1 MTSKSYVVRDVGARP
16 APGASYPY
24 TLRGLE
30 DALEHAA
37 FRSAFSGQAQEVV
50 VVGDGE
56 DRVIRRYEDGHEA
69 DRPPGTSR
77 TAHPPGTH
85 PAAPPMAGVLAGP
98 GRGQTPPGSVIR
110 TVRTSN
116 GLPPAHAPDRRT
128 PVTIPS
134 ALGSPSSIRD
144 PRGSGSTPS
153 THRSSPPASST
164 TRVQGGI

>member
-1 MTSKSYVVRDVGARP
+1 MTSKNYVVRDAGARP

-37 FRSAFSGQAQEVV
+37 FRSAFWGQAQEVA

-77 TAHPPGTH
+77 TAHPPG
-85 PAAPPMAGVLAGP
+85 P
-98 GRGQTPPGSVIR
+98 GRGGRDAGPRSDPAGFGDPDGEDEQRASARPRAGQADARDDSVR
-110 TVRTSN
+110 PWVAK
-116 GLPPAHAPDRRT
+116 L
-128 PVTIPS
+128 
-134 ALGSPSSIRD
+134 D
-144 PRGSGSTPS
+144 PRPLGQ
-153 THRSSPPASST
+153 R
-164 TRVQGGI
+164 

>member
-1 MTSKSYVVRDVGARP
+1 MTSKNYVVRDAGARP

-37 FRSAFSGQAQEVV
+37 FRSAFSGEAQEVA

-56 DRVIRRYEDGHEA
+56 DRVIRRYEDGREA

-77 TAHPPGTH
+77 TAHPPG
-85 PAAPPMAGVLAGP
+85 PGGRAP
-98 GRGQTPPGSVIR
+98 GRGQTPPGSVIL
-110 TVRTSN
+110 TVRTSS

-134 ALGSPSSIRD
+134 ARGSPSSIRA
-144 PRGSGSTPS
+144 PWGSGSTPS
-153 THRSSPPASST
+153 THSSSPPASST